1 MGLPGYCPG
10 GGYIP
15 DAAVT
20 KTNAK
25 ITIFGRRRRKIRVF
39 TIFVYFLSSFVL
51 FFHKEEFK
59 SCKYIEQY
67 EIILFF
73 PIFYFLTELRLI
85 LNLTQTNSTELNSL
99 Y

>member
-1 MGLPGYCPG
+1 MSHGQFDNLLPSFGHTMWHRVMGLTGYCPG

-25 ITIFGRRRRKIRVF
+25 ITIFGWRQRKIRVF

-51 FFHKEEFK
+51 VFDKQEFK
-59 SCKYIEQY
+59 SCKYIET
-67 EIILFF
+67 IW
-73 PIFYFLTELRLI
+73 
-85 LNLTQTNSTELNSL
+85 N
-99 Y
+99 